1 MQLVVEATA
10 DTLAPS
16 VDQFAVSPVSRAL
29 GGSFTISYTVSDTG
43 GSSLNRVEL
52 QRAPDNGGSP
62 GVWAEISEQAV
73 SGESDSGFFTD
84 APPAAGTYWYGLH
97 VVENSENRTTE
108 DSPLQ
113 VIVDAIPDTIDL
125 PPIVVPVAMLVPGA
139 SSEA

>member
-52 QRAPDNGGSP
+52 QRAPCWTSAKWDCFGNG
-62 GVWAEISEQAV
+62 EI
-73 SGESDSGFFTD
+73 
-84 APPAAGTYWYGLH
+84 
-97 VVENSENRTTE
+97 R
-108 DSPLQ
+108 
-113 VIVDAIPDTIDL
+113 
-125 PPIVVPVAMLVPGA
+125 LV
-139 SSEA
+139 

>member
-62 GVWAEISEQAV
+62 GVWAEISEIKV
-73 SGESDSGFFTD
+73 F
-84 APPAAGTYWYGLH
+84 
-97 VVENSENRTTE
+97 
-108 DSPLQ
+108 
-113 VIVDAIPDTIDL
+113 
-125 PPIVVPVAMLVPGA
+125 
-139 SSEA
+139 